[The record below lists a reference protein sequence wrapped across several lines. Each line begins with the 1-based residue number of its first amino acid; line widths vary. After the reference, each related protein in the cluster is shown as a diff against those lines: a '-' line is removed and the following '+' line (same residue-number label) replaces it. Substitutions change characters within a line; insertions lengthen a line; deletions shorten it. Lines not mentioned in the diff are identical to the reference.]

1 MPLSFKHCILYVPT
15 DVYQRG
21 AEENAVVH
29 REMAP
34 EHVWARSNCLNNT
47 IIKMGALAE
56 SQFADSVMALQK
68 NNPDLVDR
76 IIGKDERL
84 DDFEKKL
91 ESLVI
96 DLIALRQPL
105 AIDLRETVSSM
116 KISSELERVGDLSKN
131 IAKRSLALKFPIENT
146 IIKDL
151 KNCAELVQKN
161 LKLAMDAYSKR
172 SAESALEVWI
182 KDQNI
187 DNVISVLM
195 EEILKFM
202 KLNKK
207 NLEDG
212 THLLFVAKNIERIGD
227 HATNIVEQIYFL
239 IRGSQI
245 KGERPKGQESI
256 ARTK

>member
-1 MPLSFKHCILYVPT
+1 MS
-15 DVYQRG
+15 
-21 AEENAVVH
+21 
-29 REMAP
+29 
-34 EHVWARSNCLNNT
+34 EHIVTSYESQLQNLNNT

-56 SQFADSVMALQK
+56 SQFADSVMTLQK
-68 NNPDLVDR
+68 NNPDIVDR
-76 IIGKDERL
+76 IVGKDERL

-131 IAKRSLALKFPIENT
+131 IAKRSLALKLPIENA
-146 IIKDL
+146 IFKDL

-161 LKLAMDAYSKR
+161 LKLAMDAYAKR
-172 SAESALEVWI
+172 SADSALEVWV

-187 DNVISVLM
+187 DNIISALM

-239 IRGSQI
+239 IRGAQI
-245 KGERPKGQESI
+245 KGERPKGQDSTVR
-256 ARTK
+256 AK

>member
-1 MPLSFKHCILYVPT
+1 MS
-15 DVYQRG
+15 
-21 AEENAVVH
+21 
-29 REMAP
+29 
-34 EHVWARSNCLNNT
+34 EHIVTSYESQLQNLNNT

-56 SQFADSVMALQK
+56 SQFADSIMALQK
-68 NNPDLVDR
+68 NNPDIVDR

-84 DDFEKKL
+84 DDYEKKL

-131 IAKRSLALKFPIENT
+131 IAKRSLVLKLPIENA
-146 IIKDL
+146 IFKDL

-161 LKLAMDAYSKR
+161 LKLAMDAYAKR
-172 SAESALEVWI
+172 SADSALEVWI

-187 DNVISVLM
+187 DNIISALM

-245 KGERPKGQESI
+245 KGERPKGQDSVV
-256 ARTK
+256 RTK

>member
-1 MPLSFKHCILYVPT
+1 MS
-15 DVYQRG
+15 
-21 AEENAVVH
+21 
-29 REMAP
+29 
-34 EHVWARSNCLNNT
+34 EHIVTSYESQLQNLNNT

-56 SQFADSVMALQK
+56 SQFADSIMTLQK
-68 NNPDLVDR
+68 NNPDIVDR
-76 IIGKDERL
+76 IVGKDERL

-91 ESLVI
+91 ELLVI

-131 IAKRSLALKFPIENT
+131 IAKRSLALKLPIENA
-146 IIKDL
+146 IFKDL
-151 KNCAELVQKN
+151 KICAELVQKN
-161 LKLAMDAYSKR
+161 LKLAMDAFAKR
-172 SAESALEVWI
+172 SADSALEVWI

-187 DNVISVLM
+187 DNIISALM

-212 THLLFVAKNIERIGD
+212 THLLFIAKNIERIGD

-239 IRGSQI
+239 IRGTQI

>member
-1 MPLSFKHCILYVPT
+1 MS
-15 DVYQRG
+15 
-21 AEENAVVH
+21 
-29 REMAP
+29 
-34 EHVWARSNCLNNT
+34 EHIVTSYESQLQNLNNT

-56 SQFADSVMALQK
+56 SQFADSVMTLQK
-68 NNPDLVDR
+68 NNPDIVDR
-76 IIGKDERL
+76 IVGKDERL

-131 IAKRSLALKFPIENT
+131 IAKRSLALKLPIENA
-146 IIKDL
+146 IFKDL

-161 LKLAMDAYSKR
+161 LKLAMDAYTKR
-172 SAESALEVWI
+172 SADSALEVWI

-187 DNVISVLM
+187 DNVISALM

-239 IRGSQI
+239 IKGSQI

>member
-1 MPLSFKHCILYVPT
+1 MS
-15 DVYQRG
+15 
-21 AEENAVVH
+21 
-29 REMAP
+29 
-34 EHVWARSNCLNNT
+34 EHIVTSYESQLQNLNNT

-56 SQFADSVMALQK
+56 SQFADSVMTLQK
-68 NNPDLVDR
+68 NNPDIVDR
-76 IIGKDERL
+76 IVGKDERL

-116 KISSELERVGDLSKN
+116 KISSELERIGDLSKN
-131 IAKRSLALKFPIENT
+131 IAKRSLALKLPIENA
-146 IIKDL
+146 IFKDL

-161 LKLAMDAYSKR
+161 LKLAMDAYAKR
-172 SAESALEVWI
+172 SADSALEVWV

-187 DNVISVLM
+187 DNIISALM

-239 IRGSQI
+239 IRGTQI
-245 KGERPKGQESI
+245 KGERPKGQDSI

>member
-1 MPLSFKHCILYVPT
+1 MS
-15 DVYQRG
+15 
-21 AEENAVVH
+21 
-29 REMAP
+29 
-34 EHVWARSNCLNNT
+34 EHIVTSYESQLQNLNNT

-56 SQFADSVMALQK
+56 SQFADSVMTLQK
-68 NNPDLVDR
+68 NNPDIVDR
-76 IIGKDERL
+76 IVGKDERL

-116 KISSELERVGDLSKN
+116 KISSELERIGDLSKN
-131 IAKRSLALKFPIENT
+131 IAKRSLALKLPIENA
-146 IIKDL
+146 IFKDL

-161 LKLAMDAYSKR
+161 LKLAMDDYAKR
-172 SAESALEVWI
+172 SADSALEVWI

-187 DNVISVLM
+187 DNIISALM

-239 IRGSQI
+239 IRGTQI

-256 ARTK
+256 VRTK

>member
-1 MPLSFKHCILYVPT
+1 MS
-15 DVYQRG
+15 
-21 AEENAVVH
+21 
-29 REMAP
+29 
-34 EHVWARSNCLNNT
+34 EHIVTSYESQLQNLNNT

-56 SQFADSVMALQK
+56 SQFADSIMALQK
-68 NNPDLVDR
+68 NNSDIVDR
-76 IIGKDERL
+76 IVGKDERL

-131 IAKRSLALKFPIENT
+131 IAKRSLALKLPIENA
-146 IIKDL
+146 IFKDL

-161 LKLAMDAYSKR
+161 LKLAMDAYAKR
-172 SAESALEVWI
+172 SADSALEVWI

-187 DNVISVLM
+187 DNIISALM

-239 IRGSQI
+239 IRGTQI
-245 KGERPKGQESI
+245 KGERPKGQDSI
-256 ARTK
+256 TRTK

>member
-1 MPLSFKHCILYVPT
+1 MS
-15 DVYQRG
+15 
-21 AEENAVVH
+21 
-29 REMAP
+29 
-34 EHVWARSNCLNNT
+34 EHIVTSYESQLQNLNNT

-56 SQFADSVMALQK
+56 SQFADSIMALQK
-68 NNPDLVDR
+68 NNPDIVDR
-76 IIGKDERL
+76 IVGKDERL

-131 IAKRSLALKFPIENT
+131 IAKRSLALKLPIEDA
-146 IIKDL
+146 IFKDL

-161 LKLAMDAYSKR
+161 LKLAMDAYAKR
-172 SAESALEVWI
+172 SADSALEVWI

-187 DNVISVLM
+187 DNVISALM

-202 KLNKK
+202 KQNKK

-239 IRGSQI
+239 IRGTQI

-256 ARTK
+256 VRTK

>member
-1 MPLSFKHCILYVPT
+1 MS
-15 DVYQRG
+15 
-21 AEENAVVH
+21 
-29 REMAP
+29 
-34 EHVWARSNCLNNT
+34 EHIVTSYESQLQNLNNT

-56 SQFADSVMALQK
+56 SQFADSIMTLQK
-68 NNPDLVDR
+68 NNPDIVDR
-76 IIGKDERL
+76 IVGKDERL

-91 ESLVI
+91 ELLVI

-131 IAKRSLALKFPIENT
+131 IAKRSLALKLPIENA
-146 IIKDL
+146 IFKDL

-161 LKLAMDAYSKR
+161 LKLAMDAFAKR
-172 SAESALEVWI
+172 SADSALEVWI

-187 DNVISVLM
+187 DNIISALM

-239 IRGSQI
+239 IRGTQI
-245 KGERPKGQESI
+245 KGERPKGQDSI
-256 ARTK
+256 VRTK

>member
-1 MPLSFKHCILYVPT
+1 MS
-15 DVYQRG
+15 
-21 AEENAVVH
+21 
-29 REMAP
+29 
-34 EHVWARSNCLNNT
+34 EHIVTSYESQLQNLNNT

-56 SQFADSVMALQK
+56 SQFADSIMALQK
-68 NNPDLVDR
+68 NNSDIVDR
-76 IIGKDERL
+76 IVGKDERL

-131 IAKRSLALKFPIENT
+131 IAKRSLALKLPIENA
-146 IIKDL
+146 IFKDL

-161 LKLAMDAYSKR
+161 LKLAMDAYAKR
-172 SAESALEVWI
+172 SADSALEVWV

-187 DNVISVLM
+187 DNIISALM

-239 IRGSQI
+239 IRGTQI

-256 ARTK
+256 VGKK

>member
-1 MPLSFKHCILYVPT
+1 MS
-15 DVYQRG
+15 
-21 AEENAVVH
+21 
-29 REMAP
+29 
-34 EHVWARSNCLNNT
+34 EHIVTAYESQLQNLNNT

-56 SQFADSVMALQK
+56 SQFADSIMALQK
-68 NNPDLVDR
+68 NNPDIVDR

-96 DLIALRQPL
+96 DLIALRQPM

-131 IAKRSLALKFPIENT
+131 IAKRSLALKLPVENK
-146 IIKDL
+146 IFNDL
-151 KNCAELVQKN
+151 KNCSELVQKN
-161 LKLAMDAYSKR
+161 LKLAMDAYAKR

-187 DNVISVLM
+187 DNLISSLM

-239 IRGSQI
+239 IKGSQI

>member
-1 MPLSFKHCILYVPT
+1 MS
-15 DVYQRG
+15 
-21 AEENAVVH
+21 
-29 REMAP
+29 
-34 EHVWARSNCLNNT
+34 EHIVTSYESQLQNLNNT

-56 SQFADSVMALQK
+56 SQFADSVMTLQK
-68 NNPDLVDR
+68 NNPDIVDR
-76 IIGKDERL
+76 IVGKDERL

-131 IAKRSLALKFPIENT
+131 IAKRSLALKLPIENA
-146 IIKDL
+146 IFKDL

-161 LKLAMDAYSKR
+161 LKLAMDAYAKR
-172 SAESALEVWI
+172 SADSALEVWI

-187 DNVISVLM
+187 DNVISALM

-239 IRGSQI
+239 IRGTQI
-245 KGERPKGQESI
+245 KGERPKGQDSI
-256 ARTK
+256 VRPK

>member
-1 MPLSFKHCILYVPT
+1 MS
-15 DVYQRG
+15 
-21 AEENAVVH
+21 
-29 REMAP
+29 
-34 EHVWARSNCLNNT
+34 EHIVTSYESQLQNLNNT

-56 SQFADSVMALQK
+56 SQFADSVMTLQK
-68 NNPDLVDR
+68 NNPDIVDR
-76 IIGKDERL
+76 IVGKDERL

-131 IAKRSLALKFPIENT
+131 IAKRSLALKLPIENA
-146 IIKDL
+146 IFKDL

-161 LKLAMDAYSKR
+161 LKLAMDAYAKR
-172 SAESALEVWI
+172 SADSALEVWV

-187 DNVISVLM
+187 DNIISALM

-239 IRGSQI
+239 IRGTQI
-245 KGERPKGQESI
+245 KGERPKGQDSI
-256 ARTK
+256 VRAK

>member
-1 MPLSFKHCILYVPT
+1 MS
-15 DVYQRG
+15 
-21 AEENAVVH
+21 
-29 REMAP
+29 
-34 EHVWARSNCLNNT
+34 EHIVTSYESQLQNLNNT

-56 SQFADSVMALQK
+56 SQFADSIMTLQK
-68 NNPDLVDR
+68 NNPDIVDR
-76 IIGKDERL
+76 IVGKDERL

-91 ESLVI
+91 ELLVI

-131 IAKRSLALKFPIENT
+131 IAKRSLALKLPIENA
-146 IIKDL
+146 IFKDL

-161 LKLAMDAYSKR
+161 LKLAMDAYAKR
-172 SAESALEVWI
+172 SADSALEVWI

-187 DNVISVLM
+187 DNIISALM

-239 IRGSQI
+239 IRGTQI
-245 KGERPKGQESI
+245 KGERPKGQDSVV
-256 ARTK
+256 RTK

>member
-1 MPLSFKHCILYVPT
+1 MS
-15 DVYQRG
+15 
-21 AEENAVVH
+21 
-29 REMAP
+29 
-34 EHVWARSNCLNNT
+34 EHIVTSYESQLQNLNNT

-56 SQFADSVMALQK
+56 SQFADSVMTLQK
-68 NNPDLVDR
+68 NNPDIVDR
-76 IIGKDERL
+76 IVGKDERL

-131 IAKRSLALKFPIENT
+131 IAKRSLALKLPIENA
-146 IIKDL
+146 IFKDL

-161 LKLAMDAYSKR
+161 LKLAMDAYAKR
-172 SAESALEVWI
+172 SADSALEVWI

-187 DNVISVLM
+187 DNIISALM

-239 IRGSQI
+239 IRGTQI
-245 KGERPKGQESI
+245 KGERPKGQDSTVR
-256 ARTK
+256 AK

>member
-1 MPLSFKHCILYVPT
+1 MS
-15 DVYQRG
+15 
-21 AEENAVVH
+21 
-29 REMAP
+29 
-34 EHVWARSNCLNNT
+34 EHIVTSYESQLQNLNNT

-56 SQFADSVMALQK
+56 SQFADSVMTLQK
-68 NNPDLVDR
+68 NNPDIVDR
-76 IIGKDERL
+76 IVGKDERL

-116 KISSELERVGDLSKN
+116 KISSELERIGDLSKN
-131 IAKRSLALKFPIENT
+131 IAKRSLALKLPIENA
-146 IIKDL
+146 IFKDL

-161 LKLAMDAYSKR
+161 LKLAMDAYAKR
-172 SAESALEVWI
+172 SADSALEVWV

-187 DNVISVLM
+187 DNIISALM

-239 IRGSQI
+239 IRGTQI
-245 KGERPKGQESI
+245 KGERPKGQDSI
-256 ARTK
+256 VRAK

>member
-1 MPLSFKHCILYVPT
+1 MS
-15 DVYQRG
+15 
-21 AEENAVVH
+21 
-29 REMAP
+29 
-34 EHVWARSNCLNNT
+34 EHIVTSYESQLQNLNNT

-56 SQFADSVMALQK
+56 SQFADSIMTLQK
-68 NNPDLVDR
+68 NNPDIVDR
-76 IIGKDERL
+76 IVGKDERL

-91 ESLVI
+91 ELLVI

-131 IAKRSLALKFPIENT
+131 IAKRSLALKLPIENA
-146 IIKDL
+146 IFKDL
-151 KNCAELVQKN
+151 KICAELVQKN
-161 LKLAMDAYSKR
+161 LKLAMDAYAKR
-172 SAESALEVWI
+172 SADSALEVWI

-187 DNVISVLM
+187 DNIISALM

-239 IRGSQI
+239 IRGTQI
-245 KGERPKGQESI
+245 KGERPKGQDSI

>member
-1 MPLSFKHCILYVPT
+1 MS
-15 DVYQRG
+15 
-21 AEENAVVH
+21 
-29 REMAP
+29 
-34 EHVWARSNCLNNT
+34 EHIVTSYESQLQNLNNT

-56 SQFADSVMALQK
+56 SQFADSVMTLQK
-68 NNPDLVDR
+68 NNPDIVDR
-76 IIGKDERL
+76 IVGKDERL

-131 IAKRSLALKFPIENT
+131 IAKRSLALKLPIENA
-146 IIKDL
+146 IFKDL

-161 LKLAMDAYSKR
+161 LKLAMDAYAKR
-172 SAESALEVWI
+172 SADSALEVWI

-187 DNVISVLM
+187 DNIISALM

-239 IRGSQI
+239 IRGTQI
-245 KGERPKGQESI
+245 KGERPKGQDSI
-256 ARTK
+256 VGKK

>member
-1 MPLSFKHCILYVPT
+1 MS
-15 DVYQRG
+15 
-21 AEENAVVH
+21 
-29 REMAP
+29 
-34 EHVWARSNCLNNT
+34 EHIVTSYESQLQNLNNT

-56 SQFADSVMALQK
+56 SQFADSVMTLQK
-68 NNPDLVDR
+68 NNPDIVDR
-76 IIGKDERL
+76 IVGKDERL

-131 IAKRSLALKFPIENT
+131 IAKRSLVLKLPIENA
-146 IIKDL
+146 IFKDL

-161 LKLAMDAYSKR
+161 LKLAMDAYAKR
-172 SAESALEVWI
+172 SADSALEVWI

-187 DNVISVLM
+187 DNIISALM

-239 IRGSQI
+239 IRGTQI
-245 KGERPKGQESI
+245 KGERPKGQDSI
-256 ARTK
+256 VRTK

>member
-1 MPLSFKHCILYVPT
+1 MS
-15 DVYQRG
+15 
-21 AEENAVVH
+21 
-29 REMAP
+29 
-34 EHVWARSNCLNNT
+34 EHIVTSYESQLQNLNNT

-56 SQFADSVMALQK
+56 SQFADSVMTLQK
-68 NNPDLVDR
+68 NNPDIVDR
-76 IIGKDERL
+76 IVGKDERL

-131 IAKRSLALKFPIENT
+131 IAKRSLVLKLPIENA
-146 IIKDL
+146 IFKDL

-161 LKLAMDAYSKR
+161 LKLAMDAYAKR
-172 SAESALEVWI
+172 SADSALEVWI

-187 DNVISVLM
+187 DNIISALM

-239 IRGSQI
+239 IRGTQI
-245 KGERPKGQESI
+245 KGERPKGQDSI

>member
-1 MPLSFKHCILYVPT
+1 MS
-15 DVYQRG
+15 
-21 AEENAVVH
+21 
-29 REMAP
+29 
-34 EHVWARSNCLNNT
+34 EHIVTSYESQLQNLNNT

-56 SQFADSVMALQK
+56 SQFADSVMTLQK
-68 NNPDLVDR
+68 NNPDIVDR
-76 IIGKDERL
+76 IVGKDERL

-131 IAKRSLALKFPIENT
+131 IAKRSLALKLPIENA
-146 IIKDL
+146 IFKDL

-161 LKLAMDAYSKR
+161 LKLAMDAFAKR
-172 SAESALEVWI
+172 SADSALEVWI

-187 DNVISVLM
+187 DNIISALM

-239 IRGSQI
+239 IRGTQI
-245 KGERPKGQESI
+245 KGERPKGQDSI
-256 ARTK
+256 VRPK

>member
-1 MPLSFKHCILYVPT
+1 MS
-15 DVYQRG
+15 
-21 AEENAVVH
+21 
-29 REMAP
+29 
-34 EHVWARSNCLNNT
+34 EHIVTSYESQLQNLNNT

-131 IAKRSLALKFPIENT
+131 IAKRSLALKLPIENT
-146 IIKDL
+146 ILKDL

-187 DNVISVLM
+187 DNVISALM

>member
-1 MPLSFKHCILYVPT
+1 MS
-15 DVYQRG
+15 
-21 AEENAVVH
+21 
-29 REMAP
+29 
-34 EHVWARSNCLNNT
+34 EHIVTSYESQLQNLNNT

-56 SQFADSVMALQK
+56 SQFADSVMTLQK
-68 NNPDLVDR
+68 NNPDIVDR

-131 IAKRSLALKFPIENT
+131 IAKRSLALKLPIENA
-146 IIKDL
+146 IFKDL

-161 LKLAMDAYSKR
+161 LKLAMDAYAKR
-172 SAESALEVWI
+172 SADSALEVWI

-187 DNVISVLM
+187 DNIISALM

-239 IRGSQI
+239 IRGTQI
-245 KGERPKGQESI
+245 KGERPKGQDSTVR
-256 ARTK
+256 AK

>member
-1 MPLSFKHCILYVPT
+1 MS
-15 DVYQRG
+15 
-21 AEENAVVH
+21 
-29 REMAP
+29 
-34 EHVWARSNCLNNT
+34 EHIVTSYESQLQNLNNT

-56 SQFADSVMALQK
+56 SQFADSVMTLQK
-68 NNPDLVDR
+68 NNPDIVDR
-76 IIGKDERL
+76 IVGKDERL

-131 IAKRSLALKFPIENT
+131 IAKRSLALKLPIENA
-146 IIKDL
+146 IFKDL

-161 LKLAMDAYSKR
+161 LKLAMDAYAKR
-172 SAESALEVWI
+172 SADSALEVWI

-187 DNVISVLM
+187 DNIISALM

-239 IRGSQI
+239 IRGTQI
-245 KGERPKGQESI
+245 KGERPKGQDSV

>member
-1 MPLSFKHCILYVPT
+1 MS
-15 DVYQRG
+15 
-21 AEENAVVH
+21 
-29 REMAP
+29 
-34 EHVWARSNCLNNT
+34 EHIVTSYESQLQNLNNT

-56 SQFADSVMALQK
+56 SQFADSVMTLQK
-68 NNPDLVDR
+68 NNPDIVDR
-76 IIGKDERL
+76 IVGKDERL

-131 IAKRSLALKFPIENT
+131 IAKRSLALKLPIENA
-146 IIKDL
+146 IFKDL

-161 LKLAMDAYSKR
+161 LKLAMDAYAKR

-187 DNVISVLM
+187 DNIISALM

-207 NLEDG
+207 NIDDG

-239 IRGSQI
+239 IRGTQI
-245 KGERPKGQESI
+245 KGDRPKGQDSI

>member
-1 MPLSFKHCILYVPT
+1 MS
-15 DVYQRG
+15 
-21 AEENAVVH
+21 
-29 REMAP
+29 
-34 EHVWARSNCLNNT
+34 EHIVTSYESQLQNLNNT

-56 SQFADSVMALQK
+56 SQFADSVMTLQK
-68 NNPDLVDR
+68 NNPDIVDR
-76 IIGKDERL
+76 IVGKDERL

-131 IAKRSLALKFPIENT
+131 IAKRSLALKLPIENA
-146 IIKDL
+146 IFKDL

-161 LKLAMDAYSKR
+161 LKLAMDAYAKR
-172 SAESALEVWI
+172 SADSALEVLI

-187 DNVISVLM
+187 DNIISALM

-239 IRGSQI
+239 IRGTQI
-245 KGERPKGQESI
+245 KGERPKGQDSI
-256 ARTK
+256 VRPK

>member
-1 MPLSFKHCILYVPT
+1 MS
-15 DVYQRG
+15 
-21 AEENAVVH
+21 
-29 REMAP
+29 
-34 EHVWARSNCLNNT
+34 EHIVTSYESQLQNLNNT

-56 SQFADSVMALQK
+56 SQFADSIMALQK
-68 NNPDLVDR
+68 NNPDIVDR
-76 IIGKDERL
+76 IVGKDERL

-131 IAKRSLALKFPIENT
+131 IAKRSLALKLPIENA
-146 IIKDL
+146 IFKDL

-161 LKLAMDAYSKR
+161 LKLAMDAYAKR
-172 SAESALEVWI
+172 SADSALEVWI

-187 DNVISVLM
+187 DNIISALM

-239 IRGSQI
+239 IRGTQI
-245 KGERPKGQESI
+245 KGERPKGQDSI

>member
-1 MPLSFKHCILYVPT
+1 MS
-15 DVYQRG
+15 
-21 AEENAVVH
+21 
-29 REMAP
+29 
-34 EHVWARSNCLNNT
+34 EHIVTSYESQLQNLNNT

-56 SQFADSVMALQK
+56 SQFADSIMTLQK
-68 NNPDLVDR
+68 NNPDIVDR
-76 IIGKDERL
+76 IVGKDERL
-84 DDFEKKL
+84 DDFETKL
-91 ESLVI
+91 ELLVI

-131 IAKRSLALKFPIENT
+131 IAKRSLALKLPIENA
-146 IIKDL
+146 IFKDL
-151 KNCAELVQKN
+151 KICAELVQKN
-161 LKLAMDAYSKR
+161 LKLAMDAFAKR
-172 SAESALEVWI
+172 SADSALEVWI

-187 DNVISVLM
+187 DNIISALM

-239 IRGSQI
+239 IRGKQI
-245 KGERPKGQESI
+245 KGERPKGQDSI
-256 ARTK
+256 VRTK

>member
-1 MPLSFKHCILYVPT
+1 MS
-15 DVYQRG
+15 
-21 AEENAVVH
+21 
-29 REMAP
+29 
-34 EHVWARSNCLNNT
+34 EHIVTSYESQLQNLNNT

-56 SQFADSVMALQK
+56 SQFADSIMTLQK
-68 NNPDLVDR
+68 NNPDIVDR
-76 IIGKDERL
+76 IVGKDERL

-91 ESLVI
+91 ELLVI

-131 IAKRSLALKFPIENT
+131 IAKRSLALKLPVENK
-146 IIKDL
+146 IFNDL
-151 KNCAELVQKN
+151 KNCSELVQKN
-161 LKLAMDAYSKR
+161 LKLAMDAFAKR
-172 SAESALEVWI
+172 SADSALEVWI

-187 DNVISVLM
+187 DNIISSLM

-239 IRGSQI
+239 IRGTQI
-245 KGERPKGQESI
+245 KGERPKGQDSI
-256 ARTK
+256 VRTK

>member
-1 MPLSFKHCILYVPT
+1 MS
-15 DVYQRG
+15 
-21 AEENAVVH
+21 
-29 REMAP
+29 
-34 EHVWARSNCLNNT
+34 EHIVTSYESQLQNLNNT

-56 SQFADSVMALQK
+56 SQFADSIMTLQK
-68 NNPDLVDR
+68 NNPDIVDR
-76 IIGKDERL
+76 IVGKDERL

-91 ESLVI
+91 ELLVI

-131 IAKRSLALKFPIENT
+131 IAKRSLALKLPIENA
-146 IIKDL
+146 IFKDL
-151 KNCAELVQKN
+151 KICAELVQKN
-161 LKLAMDAYSKR
+161 LKLAMDAFAKR
-172 SAESALEVWI
+172 SADSALEVWI

-187 DNVISVLM
+187 DNIISALM

-239 IRGSQI
+239 IRGKQI
-245 KGERPKGQESI
+245 KGERPKGQDSI
-256 ARTK
+256 VRTK

>member
-1 MPLSFKHCILYVPT
+1 MS
-15 DVYQRG
+15 
-21 AEENAVVH
+21 
-29 REMAP
+29 
-34 EHVWARSNCLNNT
+34 EHIVTSYESQLQNLNNT

-56 SQFADSVMALQK
+56 SQFADSVMTLQK
-68 NNPDLVDR
+68 NNPDIVDR
-76 IIGKDERL
+76 IVGKDERL

-131 IAKRSLALKFPIENT
+131 IAKRSLALKLPIEDA
-146 IIKDL
+146 IFKDL

-161 LKLAMDAYSKR
+161 LKLAMDAYAKR
-172 SAESALEVWI
+172 SADSALEVWI

-187 DNVISVLM
+187 DNVISALM

-202 KLNKK
+202 KQNKK

-239 IRGSQI
+239 IRGTQI

-256 ARTK
+256 VRTK

>member
-1 MPLSFKHCILYVPT
+1 MS
-15 DVYQRG
+15 
-21 AEENAVVH
+21 
-29 REMAP
+29 
-34 EHVWARSNCLNNT
+34 EHIVTSYESQLQNLNNT

-56 SQFADSVMALQK
+56 SQFADSIMTLQK
-68 NNPDLVDR
+68 NNPDIVDR
-76 IIGKDERL
+76 IVGKDERL

-91 ESLVI
+91 ELLVI

-131 IAKRSLALKFPIENT
+131 IAKRSLALKLPIENA
-146 IIKDL
+146 IFKDL
-151 KNCAELVQKN
+151 KICAELVQKN
-161 LKLAMDAYSKR
+161 LKLAMDAYAKR
-172 SAESALEVWI
+172 SADSALEVWI

-187 DNVISVLM
+187 DNIISALM

-239 IRGSQI
+239 IRGTQI
-245 KGERPKGQESI
+245 KGERPKGQDSI
-256 ARTK
+256 VRTK

>member
-1 MPLSFKHCILYVPT
+1 MS
-15 DVYQRG
+15 
-21 AEENAVVH
+21 
-29 REMAP
+29 
-34 EHVWARSNCLNNT
+34 EHIVTSYESQLQNLNNT

-56 SQFADSVMALQK
+56 SQFADSVMTLQK
-68 NNPDLVDR
+68 NNPDIVDR
-76 IIGKDERL
+76 IVGKDERL

-116 KISSELERVGDLSKN
+116 KISSELERIGDLSKN
-131 IAKRSLALKFPIENT
+131 IAKRSLALKLPIENA
-146 IIKDL
+146 IFKDL

-161 LKLAMDAYSKR
+161 LKLAMDAYAKR
-172 SAESALEVWI
+172 SADSALEVWI

-187 DNVISVLM
+187 DNIISALM

-239 IRGSQI
+239 IRGTQI
-245 KGERPKGQESI
+245 KGERPKGQDSI
-256 ARTK
+256 VRTK

>member
-1 MPLSFKHCILYVPT
+1 MS
-15 DVYQRG
+15 
-21 AEENAVVH
+21 
-29 REMAP
+29 
-34 EHVWARSNCLNNT
+34 EHIVTSYESQLQNLNNT

-56 SQFADSVMALQK
+56 SQFADSIMALQK
-68 NNPDLVDR
+68 NNPDIVDR

-84 DDFEKKL
+84 DDYEKKL

-131 IAKRSLALKFPIENT
+131 IAKRSLALKLPIENA
-146 IIKDL
+146 IFKDL

-161 LKLAMDAYSKR
+161 LKLAMDAYAKR
-172 SAESALEVWI
+172 SADSALEVWI

-187 DNVISVLM
+187 DNIISALM

-227 HATNIVEQIYFL
+227 HSTNIVEQIYFL

-245 KGERPKGQESI
+245 KGERPKGQDSVV
-256 ARTK
+256 RTK